1 MRIDEDSSSV
11 NTGASV
17 RLLSTNEAE
26 AGSGPDTGPSA
37 TGELTEIR
45 QAFAAHLRR
54 LGEQVRRLARLT
66 PAERYRDDDVI
77 RIVQPRTRRMWLIP
91 GAEQELLDGALVL
104 ASRGYRVFPVGAATF
119 DEQDRSNGKTPL
131 LKGWPGRATTDE
143 ATIRTWWSEQF
154 IGANIGIATG
164 AASNLTV
171 VDLDHR
177 TGEQKDG
184 PGQIAALEAEH
195 GALELGPIVRR
206 GTSAHLYFR
215 YVPGLSS
222 RSITELPGV
231 DVKNDGG
238 YVVAPPSFHRTGGR
252 YVWADDSSGRALP
265 TMPRWLIAAVAPR
278 PKPDKR
284 RARTTVPSTG
294 RPERARRAPVERQDS
309 VRALIDAIRARL
321 TVDEV
326 LEHYDLEATPTCCPL
341 HGGDNPTAFKMYP
354 DDPSRW
360 HCFTQCEEDERDGDV
375 IDLIQRLEGC
385 SFGEALAIAVGIVEP
400 EDDAPVVEGSCVG
413 QGHDSQRSGSRG
425 DR

>member
-11 NTGASV
+11 NTEAFV

-37 TGELTEIR
+37 TSELTEIR

-77 RIVQPRTRRMWLIP
+77 RIVQPRTRRVSLLP
-91 GAEQELLDGALVL
+91 GAELELLDGALAL

-131 LKGWPGRATTDE
+131 LKGWLGRATTDE
-143 ATIRTWWSEQF
+143 ATIRTWWGEQF
-154 IGANIGIATG
+154 VGANIGIATG

-177 TGEQKDG
+177 PDEEKDG
-184 PGQIAALEAEH
+184 PAQIAALEREH
-195 GALELGPIVRR
+195 GELVPGPIVRR

-215 YVPGLSS
+215 HVPAL
-222 RSITELPGV
+222 RSINGVLPGV

-238 YVVAPPSFHRTGGR
+238 YVVAPPSYHRTGGR
-252 YVWADDSSGRALP
+252 YLWADDSSGRALP
-265 TMPRWLIAAVAPR
+265 TMPPWLIATLCSK
-278 PKPDKR
+278 PKAHKR
-284 RARTTVPSTG
+284 RARAAVPPAG
-294 RPERARRAPVERQDS
+294 RPGRARGVRVEQQDS
-309 VRALIDAIRARL
+309 MRALIDAIRARL

-326 LEHYDLEATPTCCPL
+326 LEHYGLEAMSMSTLVDGLTGTKIDGFPV
-341 HGGDNPTAFKMYP
+341 
-354 DDPSRW
+354 SR
-360 HCFTQCEEDERDGDV
+360 
-375 IDLIQRLEGC
+375 
-385 SFGEALAIAVGIVEP
+385 
-400 EDDAPVVEGSCVG
+400 
-413 QGHDSQRSGSRG
+413 SRTL
-425 DR
+425 